1 MKKLLA
7 GLIIVVVCMSSL
19 TVLAGT
25 QEVSQKVYGP
35 EEYKGQPLLMINP
48 QPEEYKGQM
57 LLRNLNPQPE
67 EYSGQTLQRAFNK

>member
-1 MKKLLA
+1 
-7 GLIIVVVCMSSL
+7 MSSL

-25 QEVSQKVYGP
+25 QEDSHKVFGP

-57 LLRNLNPQPE
+57 LLRNFNLHPE
-67 EYSGQTLQRAFNK
+67 EYSGQPLLRNFNK